1 MEPVLPHPVVRRPL
15 ARVVLIS
22 LAIALLGSLLSGA
35 PVQVAQAQP
44 KLTVTKLASG
54 LTIPW
59 DLTWVDDLMLI
70 NERGGRLWSKRVG
83 SARKAVKAPLADLF
97 VGSEGGLM
105 GMVADPAAR
114 SNKRFYVCYASKSS
128 GGSPRDVRVVR
139 WRLTSDT
146 SAVRDGSNAVVVS
159 GLPISSGRH
168 SGCRLRFGPD
178 GKLYVGTGDATT
190 GTNPQ
195 DLQSLGG
202 KVLRVNCD
210 GTIPPDNPF
219 YGQGGNARYV
229 YSYGHRNVQGLAFRP
244 GTRQL
249 WTAEHGTYRD
259 DEVNLIAAGAN
270 YGWDPQPGYDES
282 VPMTDLTKFPAAR
295 SAKWSSGNP
304 TIAPSGITFLQDSTW
319 GRWQGALVMAVL
331 KGHGMRLLF
340 LDPESKVVG
349 TSTIDEV
356 SSFGR
361 IRTVQYGPDRALY
374 FTTSNGPSSDGSRT
388 DVVGRISTSAT
399 PPKVAGGTNI
409 SPVGVSGVR
418 TDGDM
423 YVFARTGNDRVAY
436 KRSTDDGVSWPS
448 AWTDTALKT
457 TSAPSI
463 ASSSAGQV
471 DLATRNPDH
480 SVGYTCL
487 LDGEFGET
495 INLGG
500 IVTTATISSL
510 GDGTLDVFGLSPKGR
525 AYRKHF
531 DGNNWSGWQLLDG
544 GPFTSA
550 IGASAQPST
559 GQTLITARGETG
571 RTYQRTLTPSSNGSS
586 WVQTTGYLW
595 SGRALGDRYSN
606 HPLIGM
612 SRTYDGMA
620 RWQRGPM
627 TMALEQPITSDPD
640 VVTRPDGT
648 WVMFARDRSGGLSFY
663 DARPGA
669 YTAVSLGGAVR

>member
-1 MEPVLPHPVVRRPL
+1 MLYGVARRP
-15 ARVVLIS
+15 RVLLIS
-22 LAIALLGSLLSGA
+22 LAITLLCSLLGWVPA
-35 PVQVAQAQP
+35 QVAEARP
-44 KLTVTKLASG
+44 KLTVTTVASG
-54 LTIPW
+54 LSIPW
-59 DLTWVDDLMLI
+59 DITWVGDVMLFD
-70 NERGGRLWSKRVG
+70 ERGGKLWSKREGAEKRSVQLP
-83 SARKAVKAPLADLF
+83 VTDLF
-97 VGSEGGLM
+97 VGSEAGLL
-105 GMVADPAAR
+105 GMVADPGAR
-114 SNKRFYVCYASKSS
+114 SNRRFYLCYASRS
-128 GGSPRDVRVVR
+128 GTSPRDVRVVR
-139 WRLTSDT
+139 LRLASETK
-146 SAVRDGSNAVVVS
+146 AVAEGSPVGDGSPVVVR

-168 SGCRLRFGPD
+168 SGCRMRFGPD
-178 GKLYVGTGDATT
+178 GKLYIGTGDAAI
-190 GTNPQ
+190 GSNPQ
-195 DLQSLGG
+195 NLQSLGG
-202 KVLRVNCD
+202 KVLRVNWD
-210 GTIPPDNPF
+210 GSIPADNPF
-219 YGQGGNARYV
+219 VGQGGNARYV
-229 YSYGHRNVQGLAFRP
+229 FSYGHRNVQGLAFRP
-244 GTRQL
+244 GTGEL
-249 WTAEHGTYRD
+249 WSAEHGPDRD
-259 DEVNLIAAGAN
+259 DEVNLVSAGVN
-270 YGWDPQPGYDES
+270 YGWDPQPGYNEG
-282 VPMTDLTKFPAAR
+282 VPMTDTAKFPGAR
-295 SAKWSSGNP
+295 SAKWSSGPPP
-304 TIAPSGITFLQDSTW
+304 TVAPSGLTFLQDSTW
-319 GRWQGALVMAVL
+319 GRWQGAIVL
-331 KGHGMRLLF
+331 GLLRGQGIKLLF
-340 LDPESKVVG
+340 LDPETKVVS
-349 TSTIDEV
+349 TSSISAV
-356 SSFGR
+356 STFGR